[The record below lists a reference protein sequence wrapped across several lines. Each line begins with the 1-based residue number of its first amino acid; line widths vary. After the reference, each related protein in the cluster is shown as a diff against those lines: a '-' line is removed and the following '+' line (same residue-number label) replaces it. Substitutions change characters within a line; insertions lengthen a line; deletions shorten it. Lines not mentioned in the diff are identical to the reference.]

1 MRVRWVIFAY
11 LFVFGAVG
19 YIQRTGVAVAAE
31 RMMPE
36 LRLTPVE
43 IGWLLNAF
51 LISYTGC
58 QIPAALVGQ
67 RFGARGMLT
76 AISLITV
83 AAACSMSLLPAGPA
97 GMLAVGFLMLTR
109 FVLGVAQSAL
119 YPVASGVLET
129 WYPVRSW
136 GFGQGI
142 LVTGLW
148 LGTAGTPPLI
158 AWLMAHW
165 GWRTALVASSAPSLL
180 IVALWYRYARNRP
193 AEHASVSQEELDELK
208 GNPAPADAHAGLR
221 EAWRL
226 TRDRR
231 VALLTLSYFL
241 MNYVFYLVTFW
252 CFIYLVD
259 ERHFTLFEGGG
270 MASLPFIAAAIAAAV
285 GGRLCDTLCGRYGVR
300 AGMRVI
306 PVAALP
312 LAAVFLVM
320 TGVVG
325 SNALAVAALSLA
337 FAFTELTE
345 GAYWAAT
352 MRAAPTEVMV
362 STAVLNTGGNL
373 GGVVATPTIAM
384 LSAGHHWMG
393 IFGLGAVLSLLAAGL
408 WFFVDIDAP
417 QIITG
422 SGEVAVVPEFS
433 TP

>member
-1 MRVRWVIFAY
+1 MLAY

-36 LRLTPVE
+36 LHLTPVE
-43 IGWLLNAF
+43 LGWLLNAF
-51 LISYTGC
+51 LISYTGF
-58 QIPAALVGQ
+58 QIPAALLGQ

-76 AISLITV
+76 AISLVTV
-83 AAACSMSLLPAGPA
+83 AAACSMALLPAGPA
-97 GMLAVGFLMLTR
+97 GMLALGFLLLTR

-136 GFGQGI
+136 GFSQGLLI
-142 LVTGLW
+142 TGLW

-165 GWRTALVASSAPSLL
+165 GWRTALVASSAPCLV
-180 IVALWYRYARNRP
+180 IVGLWYRYARNRP
-193 AEHASVSQEELDELK
+193 AEHPSVSQQELEELK
-208 GNPAPADAHAGLR
+208 GNPPPVDAHAGFREILR
-221 EAWRL
+221 L
-226 TRDRR
+226 IRDRR
-231 VALLTLSYFL
+231 VALLTVSYFL

-285 GGRLCDTLCGRYGVR
+285 GGRLCDTLCNRYGVR

-306 PVAALP
+306 PAAALP
-312 LAAVFLVM
+312 IAAILLVL
-320 TGVVG
+320 TGVAD
-325 SNALAVAALSLA
+325 SNYLAVAALSLA

-352 MRAAPTEVMV
+352 MRAAPTEVMA

-384 LSAGHHWMG
+384 LSAGHHWMA
-393 IFGLGAVLSLLAAGL
+393 IFGLGAVLSVLAAGL
-408 WFFVDIDAP
+408 WFFVDIDAAENVTRP
-417 QIITG
+417 D
-422 SGEVAVVPEFS
+422 EVAVVPEFFTS
-433 TP
+433 